1 MGLQRP
7 LLQPPDDRHL
17 GQRRLAQSGSEADSA
32 SGDSHDSY
40 SGGGNFTDSGTN
52 SGSGYD
58 DTWSVPISE
67 QEGGYDDSY
76 CGGTTNYVLDSS
88 GNWDAT
94 SVASASGGASASDGG
109 PWQSGDGDAWTS
121 YSGTGP
127 YTDTDS
133 ADDATVSGTLNESG
147 SDDVSYNLQSS
158 TSGSGSP
165 IGTETV
171 VNSASAHDDY
181 AGSGPYTDTGGQSG
195 PGDDQTYDGTGWQQ
209 EGGYDDLSVG
219 DTANYGLGGPGS
231 YWANSGSGA
240 ESASGDGWNVLRA
253 GRRRVYRHGR
263 RQPGV
268 HDGNL
273 RRIGVRRYLLRRP
286 DHRRLLRRE
295 LDPDGYGHQRR
306 VGQRRGRLLPRRPLH
321 AFGDPERVRQRR
333 DLQRHRARAPTA
345 TTNPATATRPATPW
359 TLPAIGTPPAAAR
372 GSRTR
377 ATPRRRTAWPTALLR
392 TPRPAARAP

>member
-1 MGLQRP
+1 M
-7 LLQPPDDRHL
+7 
-17 GQRRLAQSGSEADSA
+17 GSEADSA

-58 DTWSVPISE
+58 DTPSVPISE

-94 SVASASGGASASDGG
+94 SVASASGGASASHGAPGSRATATPG
-109 PWQSGDGDAWTS
+109 PP
-121 YSGTGP
+121 YGTGP

-147 SDDVSYNLQSS
+147 SDDVAYNLQSS

-171 VNSASAHDDY
+171 VDSRQRDDDY

-195 PGDDQTYDGTGWQQ
+195 PGDDQSTTAPAGSRRAATTTSPSAIRPTTGWAARAVTGPTAAAARSRPAATAGRSYGLV
-209 EGGYDDLSVG
+209 GGAYTDTDAGSQGSMTGTFDESGSDDISYADQITAACSDG
-219 DTANYGLGGPGS
+219 SWTQTGTDTNVESGNGEDDYSLGGPYTPSGTQ
-231 YWANSGSGA
+231 SGSGDVETYSGTVA
-240 ESASGDGWNVLRA
+240 E
-253 GRRRVYRHGR
+253 
-263 RQPGV
+263 RQR
-268 HDGNL
+268 L
-273 RRIGVRRYLLRRP
+273 RRILLRRH
-286 DHRRLLRRE
+286 DQLRLGRFRQLGRLRR
-295 LDPDGYGHQRR
+295 H
-306 VGQRRGRLLPRRPLH
+306 
-321 AFGDPERVRQRR
+321 
-333 DLQRHRARAPTA
+333 
-345 TTNPATATRPATPW
+345 
-359 TLPAIGTPPAAAR
+359 AR

-377 ATPRRRTAWPTALLR
+377 ATPRRRTAWPTCFYGHR
-392 TPRPAARAP
+392 DRQSRAP